1 MEPNGIKPASI
12 PLMVKLIQYIYF
24 FQRNNQDP
32 CENDLV
38 ATLNLS
44 IKSIKNGIYML
55 RQIKVLK
62 KDEKIALI
70 DEIFSKVD
78 ENYTITRILFD
89 KISIFPFF
97 NEYLFL
103 LSKKISD
110 LDAAAILKKVFN
122 IQISPSTIKSTFN
135 GWMNFF
141 KINVNEYDIKDDVNE
156 LDLISNIAP
165 ILRIRAIY
173 NRNLGDVPEL
183 VLIDLC
189 EGVSHAKIDSKTALT
204 DTGRALENFLRIK
217 YDSKV
222 DLSKCNGIGQIANCL
237 RSKRIINSK
246 ICNVLISLGS
256 IRSIGNSHGLD
267 KEDKKLWEVSE
278 ESAIIYNYLT
288 VKTIKS
294 LVNYENG
301 MLTF

>member
-1 MEPNGIKPASI
+1 MKTNGIKATSI
-12 PLMVKLIQYIYF
+12 PLMEKLIQYIYF

-38 ATLNLS
+38 ATLKLS
-44 IKSIKNGIYML
+44 IKSIKNGLYML
-55 RQIKVLK
+55 RQIKILK
-62 KDEKIALI
+62 KDERVALS
-70 DEIFSKVD
+70 DEIFKKVD
-78 ENYTITRILFD
+78 ENYAIVRILFD
-89 KISIFPFF
+89 KIMILPVF

-103 LSKKISD
+103 LSKKILD
-110 LDAAAILKKVFN
+110 LEAAAILKKVFN
-122 IQISPSTIKSTFN
+122 IQISPNTIKSTFN
-135 GWMNFF
+135 GWMNVF
-141 KINVNEYDIKDDVNE
+141 KINVNEYNIKDNVNE

-173 NRNLGDVPEL
+173 NKNLGDIPEL
-183 VLIDLC
+183 VLLDLC
-189 EGVSHAKIDSKTALT
+189 EGFSHAKIDSKTALT
-204 DTGRALENFLRIK
+204 DIGRALENFLRIT
-217 YDSKV
+217 YDGKV

-237 RSKRIINSK
+237 RNKRIINSK
-246 ICNVLISLGS
+246 ICNILISLGS
-256 IRSIGNSHGLD
+256 IRSLGNSHGLD
-267 KEDKKLWEVSE
+267 KEDKKTWEVSE